1 MPNNNQLTGPPSS
14 SSGTSSSVRARPAG
28 RHSSEVV
35 VSHGARRHGRAVYQ
49 ATWGRAFAHVY
60 DAAFVLAER
69 RGLRE
74 VRKDLVARSKGR
86 VVELGAGT
94 GLNLVHYPEDVSEL
108 FLTEPDPHMAAKLRK
123 RAGLLSLDARVVQ
136 ASAEELPF
144 DDASIDTVVSTL
156 VLCTVQNP
164 HQALAEVARILR
176 PDGSFL
182 FAEHVRSASPRAAR
196 WQDRV
201 NTPWSWYACGC
212 QCNRD
217 TISAIRATSFHV
229 GKVTHHRLRWISPV
243 VRPLMVGSASPPV
256 EPERSLKCHDLNP
269 N

>member
-1 MPNNNQLTGPPSS
+1 MPNRNESIGPPSWS
-14 SSGTSSSVRARPAG
+14 AGISSSVRA
-28 RHSSEVV
+28 
-35 VSHGARRHGRAVYQ
+35 GRARIIYE

-60 DAAFVLAER
+60 DAAFVLAEY

-74 VRKDLVARSKGR
+74 VRKDLIALSKGS

-108 FLTEPDPHMAAKLRK
+108 LLTEPDPHMAAKLRK
-123 RAGLLSLDARVVQ
+123 RAGLLSLDAKVVQ
-136 ASAEELPF
+136 APAEELPF
-144 DDASIDTVVSTL
+144 DDDSVDTVVSTL
-156 VLCTVQNP
+156 VLCTVENP
-164 HQALAEVARILR
+164 HQALAEVARVLR
-176 PDGSFL
+176 PGGTFL

-217 TISAIRATSFHV
+217 TISAIRAGSFHL
-229 GKVTHHRLRWISPV
+229 GEVTHHRLRWISPV
-243 VRPLMVGSASPPV
+243 VRPLMVGSASPCF
-256 EPERSLKCHDLNP
+256 EQERSLRSHNLIP